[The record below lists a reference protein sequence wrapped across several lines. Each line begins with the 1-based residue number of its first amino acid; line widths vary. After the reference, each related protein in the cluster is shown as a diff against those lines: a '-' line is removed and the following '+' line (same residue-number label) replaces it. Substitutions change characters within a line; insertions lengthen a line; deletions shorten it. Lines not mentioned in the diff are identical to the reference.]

1 MDLPVGSEIL
11 RLLSEAAPQGN
22 GIARGVSPM
31 DSGLMARI
39 MGGQGGGP
47 ALSPGGNAQGGGMGL
62 LSALIASMRQGG
74 RGQGQ
79 APNLSK
85 FVEDFRNRALQR
97 RALIESAKPTTGT
110 IRQ

>member
-74 RGQGQ
+74 HGQGQ

-110 IRQ
+110 IQQ